1 MKPCLSLAAS
11 YSAFSD
17 RSPCARASEIA
28 WITAWRSTVFS
39 RCSSS
44 FSFSAPRRVRGM
56 VAMFD
61 EPRCKNENRRR
72 EAASAGGWTAVS
84 GRVLVQF
91 RVQFLQRHD
100 AQVVA
105 GASCASTA
113 ASQPAMVV

>member
-39 RCSSS
+39 AQQLLR
-44 FSFSAPRRVRGM
+44 AGVLGTPTGEWYI

-61 EPRCKNENRRR
+61 ESVNSKCKQRRR
-72 EAASAGGWTAVS
+72 KAGPGIGVHRS
-84 GRVLVQF
+84 
-91 RVQFLQRHD
+91 
-100 AQVVA
+100 
-105 GASCASTA
+105 
-113 ASQPAMVV
+113 